1 MVDIVKPP
9 CNSIIIHDFYTYPH
23 LFFWDKFFPNVDLCA
38 KKMNKIGITHFIF
51 ILYTYRIIDKQRLS
65 MTFPKLYKE

>member
-23 LFFWDKFFPNVDLCA
+23 LLFVDIKYPNVDKCA
-38 KKMNKIGITHFIF
+38 KKINKIGITHVIF
-51 ILYTYRIIDKQRLS
+51 ILYTYQIVVK
-65 MTFPKLYKE
+65 

>member
-9 CNSIIIHDFYTYPH
+9 CSITIIHDFYTYPH
-23 LFFWDKFFPNVDLCA
+23 LFFVDIKYSHVDKCV
-38 KKMNKIGITHFIF
+38 KTINKIGITHIIF

-65 MTFPKLYKE
+65 MTFPKLYRE